1 LSKKCEDEYKQQQ
14 KQISDNS
21 IFIPVDSSKPRLKIP
36 NLTPTK
42 GGAASLKTINFSANS
57 KLSHNIVEV
66 DRNNYFMTKQ
76 KSKKISTNHESIY
89 KKNEIVACSID
100 EIETLECINQTK
112 STRSKTSR
120 LNEAST
126 IPVVG
131 LLCKFPSLTGYLC
144 EMDKLFKGLSVTLT
158 QCLTCENL
166 KKSQEVFY
174 DRTLPV
180 NTINNGN
187 E

>member
-1 LSKKCEDEYKQQQ
+1 MT
-14 KQISDNS
+14 NS
-21 IFIPVDSSKPRLKIP
+21 IVSKR
-36 NLTPTK
+36 
-42 GGAASLKTINFSANS
+42 
-57 KLSHNIVEV
+57 
-66 DRNNYFMTKQ
+66 
-76 KSKKISTNHESIY
+76 KSKSISISQESI
-89 KKNEIVACSID
+89 KSDIIACSID
-100 EIETLECINQTK
+100 EIETLECNNTTK

-120 LNEAST
+120 VSEALT